1 MRLTEDYFVF
11 ASILVLEQ
19 IDVAACLFGVV
30 IGVILTIPK
39 TLDKLIDYLP
49 DFPIDWHIH

>member
-1 MRLTEDYFVF
+1 MRLTENYFVF